1 MINQGFD
8 LVELNLKDMN
18 DIPSNINI
26 LLIAEMRSSMSS
38 KEQEIIDRFLE
49 RGGNIMIMG
58 DVGRQEVMNPLL
70 RKVGLKTVAGNHCTT
85 F

>member
-26 LLIAEMRSSMSS
+26 LLIAEMR
-38 KEQEIIDRFLE
+38 L
-49 RGGNIMIMG
+49 
-58 DVGRQEVMNPLL
+58 P
-70 RKVGLKTVAGNHCTT
+70 
-85 F
+85 